1 MSLNKLFRNSL
12 IAVRTMSS
20 SSSQAIKVGD
30 KLPTFIKFRTVEKQP
45 DGSCSRP
52 SELPASE
59 LFAPN
64 KTVVLVSIPGAFTP
78 VCTSAHIPGFVAKAA
93 AIRSAGADT
102 IACTAVNDA
111 FVLGAWLKELGGL
124 ESIKV
129 AADGNGEFVKAIG
142 LDADFSSR
150 GLGVRGKRFAAIIKD
165 GVVRYLGV
173 DGEELKDSSADA
185 ILKQLTNKN

>member
-1 MSLNKLFRNSL
+1 MSFNKLFRNSL
-12 IAVRTMSS
+12 IAIRMSS
-20 SSSQAIKVGD
+20 STSTIKVGD
-30 KLPTFIKFRTVEKQP
+30 RLPTSIKFRTVEKQP
-45 DGSCSRP
+45 DGTCSRP
-52 SELPASE
+52 AELPASD

-124 ESIKV
+124 DSIKV
-129 AADGNGEFVKAIG
+129 AADGNAEFVKAIG
-142 LDADFSSR
+142 MDADFSSR
-150 GLGVRGKRFAAIIKD
+150 GLGIRGKRFVMIIKD
-165 GVVRYLGV
+165 GVVKYLGV
-173 DGEELKDSSADA
+173 DGEELRESSAEA
-185 ILKQLTNKN
+185 VLKQLSFKSNL